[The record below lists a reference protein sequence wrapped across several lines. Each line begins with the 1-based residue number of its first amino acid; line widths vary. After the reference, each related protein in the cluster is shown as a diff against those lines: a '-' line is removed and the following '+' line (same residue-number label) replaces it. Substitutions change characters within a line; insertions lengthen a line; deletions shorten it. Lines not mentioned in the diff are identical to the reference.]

1 MVPRGGRIDEST
13 GVTGRGGLRGGSG
26 GGSERK
32 TPDEGGGRLPVSA
45 GTPTPGRRGKALT
58 FFRRG
63 GGRGS
68 FVEHTIKVYRQGS
81 HLVADLDAAGFQ
93 TAVSLRCDAKVEGAK
108 LDLYFHSYRDE
119 TVGEPYRKGQ
129 LLLSLEKAKP
139 GRRAS
144 LLTNWGAYR
153 PVFRRP
159 KGAGVYFRKT

>member
-1 MVPRGGRIDEST
+1 MRPLILAALCVTLSLDASVARQAGPAENPAAGASPRAVGEARST
-13 GVTGRGGLRGGSG
+13 WEGSYLFQ
-26 GGSERK
+26 E
-32 TPDEGGGRLPVSA
+32 
-45 GTPTPGRRGKALT
+45 
-58 FFRRG
+58 G

-81 HLVADLDAAGFQ
+81 DLIADLDAAGFQ

-108 LDLYFHSYRDE
+108 LNLYFRSYRDE
-119 TVGEPYRKGQ
+119 NVGEPYRKGQ
-129 LLLSLEKAKP
+129 LLLSLEKAGL
-139 GRRAS
+139 GRRAR

>member
-1 MVPRGGRIDEST
+1 MR
-13 GVTGRGGLRGGSG
+13 
-26 GGSERK
+26 
-32 TPDEGGGRLPVSA
+32 
-45 GTPTPGRRGKALT
+45 ALT
-58 FFRRG
+58 LLVVVAFAVAPAAAQKERHQTKGGEAAGLGQDADPRTSWEGSYLFQEG

-93 TAVSLRCDAKVEGAK
+93 TAVSMSCDAKAEGAK
-108 LDLYFHSYRDE
+108 LNLYFHSYRDE
-119 TVGEPYRKGQ
+119 NVGEPYRKGQ
-129 LLLSLEKAKP
+129 LLLSLEKAGP
-139 GRRAS
+139 SRRAR